1 MGRVV
6 SVVKKSEN
14 SKLGPMACTYAPMQT
29 CPDECPIKGECYGR
43 TGKTG
48 FVVHRLSRKV
58 IEQGETQLGIVSAEV
73 GRIDKLN
80 VKTPLRVHVTGD
92 CLLWQSAYYIGMAM
106 NRFES
111 RTGQVAWTYTHAW
124 PKYPVTCWAGAR
136 VRASCESMARVR
148 QAREMGYK
156 DAVLLV
162 PEFESDKAY
171 EVEGEKVVPC
181 PNQTKGI
188 KCIDCQLCARRS
200 VKVIAFRPH
209 GMSRKRLTEKLRE
222 VNNGQ

>member
-1 MGRVV
+1 MGRAV

-43 TGKTG
+43 TCKTG
-48 FVVHRLSRKV
+48 IIVHRLSKEAFKQRLLPCDVAKDEAAE
-58 IEQGETQLGIVSAEV
+58 IDRLGPEV
-73 GRIDKLN
+73 
-80 VKTPLRVHVTGD
+80 PLRVHVAGD
-92 CLLWQSAYYIGMAM
+92 CFDWHSAYLVGDAM
-106 NRFES
+106 DRFEQ
-111 RTGQVAWTYTHAW
+111 RTSQLAWAYTHAW

-171 EVEGEKVVPC
+171 EVEGERVIPC

-209 GMSRKRLTEKLRE
+209 GTSGKRLTKKLRE